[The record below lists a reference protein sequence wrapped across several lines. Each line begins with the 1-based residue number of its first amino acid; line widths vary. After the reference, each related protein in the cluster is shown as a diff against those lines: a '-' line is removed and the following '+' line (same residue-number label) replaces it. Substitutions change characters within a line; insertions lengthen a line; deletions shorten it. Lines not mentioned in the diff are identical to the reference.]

1 MFPKHYF
8 SHYKRQKWTLPE
20 KLFGKQVFK
29 NHNCSPF
36 QFSSTSLSISASFFY
51 FLCYSY
57 LLLTFGAV
65 ILLFHSIC
73 WQFPLFRLW
82 LLIYSW
88 HSFFKTV
95 SEKRLIVPLKCARRF
110 LILVQIKLMSITSR
124 EVRVEIIK
132 LRCQK
137 DLRNGKLKR
146 NYFLT
151 LDTTSSSGKGE
162 KKGNKR

>member
-1 MFPKHYF
+1 MNFA
-8 SHYKRQKWTLPE
+8 
-20 KLFGKQVFK
+20 GKTVWQ
-29 NHNCSPF
+29 
-36 QFSSTSLSISASFFY
+36 ASFQKPQLQSFSIFFYKFVHQCLLSY

-65 ILLFHSIC
+65 ILMFHSIW

-82 LLIYSW
+82 LYSR

-146 NYFLT
+146 SYFLT

>member
-1 MFPKHYF
+1 M
-8 SHYKRQKWTLPE
+8 
-20 KLFGKQVFK
+20 
-29 NHNCSPF
+29 
-36 QFSSTSLSISASFFY
+36 
-51 FLCYSY
+51 
-57 LLLTFGAV
+57 
-65 ILLFHSIC
+65 
-73 WQFPLFRLW
+73 
-82 LLIYSW
+82 
-88 HSFFKTV
+88 

-146 NYFLT
+146 NYSLT

>member
-1 MFPKHYF
+1 M
-8 SHYKRQKWTLPE
+8 
-20 KLFGKQVFK
+20 
-29 NHNCSPF
+29 
-36 QFSSTSLSISASFFY
+36 
-51 FLCYSY
+51 
-57 LLLTFGAV
+57 
-65 ILLFHSIC
+65 
-73 WQFPLFRLW
+73 
-82 LLIYSW
+82 
-88 HSFFKTV
+88 
-95 SEKRLIVPLKCARRF
+95 SEKKLIVPLKWARRF

>member
-1 MFPKHYF
+1 M
-8 SHYKRQKWTLPE
+8 
-20 KLFGKQVFK
+20 
-29 NHNCSPF
+29 
-36 QFSSTSLSISASFFY
+36 
-51 FLCYSY
+51 
-57 LLLTFGAV
+57 
-65 ILLFHSIC
+65 
-73 WQFPLFRLW
+73 
-82 LLIYSW
+82 
-88 HSFFKTV
+88 
-95 SEKRLIVPLKCARRF
+95 SEKKLIVPLKCARRF

-137 DLRNGKLKR
+137 DLRNGKLER

>member
-1 MFPKHYF
+1 M
-8 SHYKRQKWTLPE
+8 
-20 KLFGKQVFK
+20 
-29 NHNCSPF
+29 
-36 QFSSTSLSISASFFY
+36 
-51 FLCYSY
+51 
-57 LLLTFGAV
+57 
-65 ILLFHSIC
+65 
-73 WQFPLFRLW
+73 
-82 LLIYSW
+82 
-88 HSFFKTV
+88 

-146 NYFLT
+146 SFFLT

>member
-1 MFPKHYF
+1 M
-8 SHYKRQKWTLPE
+8 
-20 KLFGKQVFK
+20 
-29 NHNCSPF
+29 
-36 QFSSTSLSISASFFY
+36 
-51 FLCYSY
+51 
-57 LLLTFGAV
+57 
-65 ILLFHSIC
+65 
-73 WQFPLFRLW
+73 
-82 LLIYSW
+82 
-88 HSFFKTV
+88 

-137 DLRNGKLKR
+137 DLINGKLKR
-146 NYFLT
+146 NYSLT

>member
-1 MFPKHYF
+1 M
-8 SHYKRQKWTLPE
+8 
-20 KLFGKQVFK
+20 
-29 NHNCSPF
+29 
-36 QFSSTSLSISASFFY
+36 
-51 FLCYSY
+51 
-57 LLLTFGAV
+57 
-65 ILLFHSIC
+65 
-73 WQFPLFRLW
+73 
-82 LLIYSW
+82 
-88 HSFFKTV
+88 

-137 DLRNGKLKR
+137 DLRSGKLKR

-151 LDTTSSSGKGE
+151 LDTTSSLGKGE

>member
-1 MFPKHYF
+1 M
-8 SHYKRQKWTLPE
+8 
-20 KLFGKQVFK
+20 
-29 NHNCSPF
+29 
-36 QFSSTSLSISASFFY
+36 
-51 FLCYSY
+51 
-57 LLLTFGAV
+57 
-65 ILLFHSIC
+65 
-73 WQFPLFRLW
+73 
-82 LLIYSW
+82 
-88 HSFFKTV
+88 

-124 EVRVEIIK
+124 EVRVEIII

-146 NYFLT
+146 NYSLT

>member
-1 MFPKHYF
+1 M
-8 SHYKRQKWTLPE
+8 
-20 KLFGKQVFK
+20 
-29 NHNCSPF
+29 
-36 QFSSTSLSISASFFY
+36 
-51 FLCYSY
+51 
-57 LLLTFGAV
+57 
-65 ILLFHSIC
+65 
-73 WQFPLFRLW
+73 
-82 LLIYSW
+82 
-88 HSFFKTV
+88 

-151 LDTTSSSGKGE
+151 LDTTSFSGKGE